1 MFEKFKEE
9 LEKLSTGTENWAGK
23 LANLGNTFKVTQD
36 PILRFVRNIGYGRLG
51 LFRFINN
58 AITNLEM
65 LSTTLKVFTT
75 TFRFTAPI
83 FNAIGGAAKAVGSFR
98 GLRDVSG
105 QSSDMEKLSGF
116 PLALA
121 NGLDSALNKQIKQL
135 GGPLLDAFKKAGI
148 LGVIEEIKTGG
159 FKNIGRLLL
168 LILGPLKI
176 VTSVLRLVAVIIRFF
191 MGTFMAYVY
200 STVGAILIGIA
211 AVAIFIGAF
220 WDGIKA
226 FWEVFG
232 PPISEFVDQIFTFFG
247 AIYEGILGIFQFAF
261 GEKSFEEMAFGLLDA
276 AFEGFLLIV
285 DLVLKLAVPL
295 ALGIVA
301 FAVGFIASIAA
312 RTLKYIVDTKG
323 LGLIPIAAAIALFLY
338 GGAFA
343 VAIGV
348 GAFIVARWFWERAT
362 AFFSGDYLNKLYE
375 RFVKAIWEGIKS
387 AAGLIKDMFSFMH
400 TGGIAS
406 GGPTI
411 VGERGPELLQ
421 LPRGARVHSN
431 GATKRILSKGG
442 GSTIINNITINARD
456 TSDGEMRRIADK
468 ISSMVN
474 NKINRSTS
482 SRTLG

>member
-9 LEKLSTGTENWAGK
+9 LADLSTGTENWAGK
-23 LANLGNTFKVTQD
+23 MANLGNTFKMTQD

-65 LSTTLKVFTT
+65 LSTTMNVMKT
-75 TFRFTAPI
+75 TFGFTAPI
-83 FNAIGGAAKAVGSFR
+83 FGAIGGAAKAVGSFKGFGKMEMPAPAIS
-98 GLRDVSG
+98 GLAKSLNEFAESNNPMKGSG
-105 QSSDMEKLSGF
+105 GQNLAKNLMQNKKMFAIYTFAKLG
-116 PLALA
+116 AGTM
-121 NGLDSALNKQIKQL
+121 GLL
-135 GGPLLDAFKKAGI
+135 GIAAKLFL
-148 LGVIEEIKTGG
+148 
-159 FKNIGRLLL
+159 
-168 LILGPLKI
+168 
-176 VTSVLRLVAVIIRFF
+176 
-191 MGTFMAYVY
+191 GTFMTYLYA
-200 STVGAILIGIA
+200 TVGAILLGIGAIA
-211 AVAIFIGAF
+211 VFIGAF

-232 PPISEFVDQIFTFFG
+232 PPFSEFVDQIFTFFG

-276 AFEGFLLIV
+276 VFEGFLLIV

-301 FAVGFIASIAA
+301 FAVGFIASIVA
-312 RTLKYIVDTKG
+312 RTVKFVYDNG
-323 LGLIPIAAAIALFLY
+323 WLGVIAILGVIALFLY

-348 GAFIVARWFWERAT
+348 GAFIVVKWFWKRAT

-375 RFVKAIWEGIKS
+375 RFLKAIVEGIYSLKDF
-387 AAGLIKDMFSFMH
+387 LTDMFSFMH

-442 GSTIINNITINARD
+442 GTTIVNNITINARD
-456 TSDGEMRRIADK
+456 TSDGEMRRIADR
-468 ISSMVN
+468 IGSMVN